1 MKLQQRLLV
10 LVILMILGMSAFP
23 ALLVHAAP
31 PCGTPQGG
39 PCPTATPGTNPT
51 ATPSGGYDGVFDT
64 LVWSDEF
71 AGSSINLSNWTYDI
85 GGGGWG
91 NNEYQYYTDRPENAR
106 IENGMLVIEARE
118 ERMRGRNYTSARLKT
133 QGLRTFT
140 YGRIEARL
148 QVPYGQGIWPA
159 FWMLGSDIT
168 TAGWPNCGEIDIME
182 HIGREPYNVYGTVHG
197 PNYSGANGVGNFTT
211 LAQPVKDSFH
221 VFAVEWTPTEIRW
234 YMDGQQFHTVTP
246 ATVPGE
252 WVFDHDFFLI
262 LNVAVGGYWP
272 GYPDATTVFPQRMTV
287 DYVRVYQ

>member
-1 MKLQQRLLV
+1 MKKPSFILFLFLLLV
-10 LVILMILGMSAFP
+10 SMIPSLF
-23 ALLVHAAP
+23 VQAAP

-39 PCPTATPGTNPT
+39 PCPTATSGGSNPT
-51 ATPSGGYDGVFDT
+51 ATPTGGYDGVFDT
-64 LVWSDEF
+64 IVWADEF
-71 AGSSINLSNWTYDI
+71 SGSSINLNNWTYDI
-85 GGGGWG
+85 GGSGWG
-91 NNEYQYYTDRPENAR
+91 NNESQFYTNRSENAR

-118 ERMRGRNYTSARLKT
+118 ERYRGKNYTSARLKT
-133 QGLRTFT
+133 QGLKTFT

-168 TAGWPNCGEIDIME
+168 SNPWPNCGEIDIME

-197 PNYSGANGVGNFTT
+197 PNYSGANGVGNFIT
-211 LAQPVKDSFH
+211 LPQPVKDSFH

-234 YMDGQQFHTVTP
+234 YLDGVQYHSVTP
-246 ATVPGE
+246 STVPGT
-252 WVFDHDFFLI
+252 WVFNHDFFII

-272 GYPDATTVFPQRMTV
+272 GYPDATTTFPQRMTV